1 MMIKRMTMFLAISML
16 TCSTAYT
23 GSAFERMTQDNAG
36 YIFDASYTDSM
47 IRETGIDNQEL
58 MVAKLFSDGAAKK
71 WKSLTE
77 QNFSKEQIRDFFLG
91 AVLFRGTV
99 SERGGVAAFYNPF
112 WDTILI
118 TESFDVNVNIKG
130 KTESIRKINDF
141 RFLSG
146 AVFRGDSEDTA
157 RKVVADIAK
166 PPLNVAYTICGLFS
180 RTQKHFNSLYANLKY
195 PLLMNDENDRSE
207 NNLRQIQACSALRL
221 KMATTFADTKENYK
235 EAWQLVSTLMKG
247 KLPMFHLL
255 FSSEYAKLMA
265 EYFVKMPMEIRQD
278 FEPYAY
284 YPDKMN
290 PKVRCY
296 VYVNTKFPRLF
307 AVMVLGTGYG
317 NTSFEWF
324 DFAYSDEIEA
334 AFGEVEKEARK

>member
-1 MMIKRMTMFLAISML
+1 MTIKRMIMFLAINML

-36 YIFDASYTDSM
+36 YFFDASYTDSM

-58 MVAKLFSDGAAKK
+58 LVAKLFSEGAAKK

-77 QNFSKEQIRDFFLG
+77 QNFSKEQVRDFFLG

-99 SERGGVAAFYNPF
+99 TERGGIAAFYNPF

-118 TESFDVNVNIKG
+118 TESFDVTMNIKG
-130 KTESIRKINDF
+130 KTESIRKVNDF

-157 RKVVADIAK
+157 RKIVADIAK
-166 PPLNVAYTICGLFS
+166 PPLSVAYTICGLFS

-235 EAWQLVSTLMKG
+235 EAWQLVPTLKKG
-247 KLPMFHLL
+247 KLPMFRLL

-265 EYFVKMPMEIRQD
+265 EYFVKMPTEIRQD

-284 YPDKMN
+284 YPDKTN

-324 DFAYSDEIEA
+324 DFAYSDEIET